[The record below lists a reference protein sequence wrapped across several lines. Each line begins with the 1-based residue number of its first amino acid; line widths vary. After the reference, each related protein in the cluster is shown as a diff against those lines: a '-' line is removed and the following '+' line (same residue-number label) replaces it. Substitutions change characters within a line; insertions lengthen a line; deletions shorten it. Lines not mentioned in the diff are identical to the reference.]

1 MLKTN
6 TFKAL
11 ADPVRRKILEL
22 LKHGPMSAG
31 DISSRFELTPATVS
45 YHLKILKQADLIFES
60 HEKNFIYYQLNT
72 SVLEELFLWIA
83 NLEGGTHAQNK

>member
-1 MLKTN
+1 M
-6 TFKAL
+6 
-11 ADPVRRKILEL
+11 P
-22 LKHGPMSAG
+22 GG